1 MDSPVSSNISGE
13 NLNAMN
19 ILQQFSQLMFLQS
32 LAAGKNSSFDPSM
45 FGFPDFKQSQQI
57 PTSPTQVTTTT
68 LPPISPKAEDAS
80 DALLTI
86 SKLLSSHQNLKNEF
100 SSPSSPTTF
109 ESSPFKK
116 YNNDF
121 GFMDIFSS
129 ASTPSSTSTSSAR
142 LYKVHVNRESS
153 KPLQDW
159 MIANITNPY
168 PTNRD
173 VQQLSNATGFTYKQ
187 IRNWFTNSRRRYE
200 QTCGTNGIPWIK
212 KVAPKVCRKINLS
225 SESSPLPSSSE
236 S

>member
-19 ILQQFSQLMFLQS
+19 ILQQLMFLQS
-32 LAAGKNSSFDPSM
+32 LAAGKNSSFNPSM

-57 PTSPTQVTTTT
+57 PTSPTQVTTT
-68 LPPISPKAEDAS
+68 LPPKAEDAS
-80 DALLTI
+80 DALLRI
-86 SKLLSSHQNLKNEF
+86 CELLTSHQNLKNEF

-142 LYKVHVNRESS
+142 QYKVHVNRESS

-168 PTNRD
+168 PTTRD

-200 QTCGTNGIPWIK
+200 QKCGTNGIPWIK

-225 SESSPLPSSSE
+225 SESSLLPSSSE

>member
-1 MDSPVSSNISGE
+1 MDSPGSSNIPSAT

-32 LAAGKNSSFDPSM
+32 LAAGKNSSFNPSM

-68 LPPISPKAEDAS
+68 LPPVSPKAEDAS

-86 SKLLSSHQNLKNEF
+86 SELLSSHQNLKNEF
-100 SSPSSPTTF
+100 SSPLSPTTF
-109 ESSPFKK
+109 ESSQMC
-116 YNNDF
+116 NND
-121 GFMDIFSS
+121 FMDIFSS
-129 ASTPSSTSTSSAR
+129 ASTPTSTSSVR
-142 LYKVHVNRESS
+142 QYKVHVNRESS

-168 PTNRD
+168 PTTRD

-212 KVAPKVCRKINLS
+212 KDAPKVCRKIILSS
-225 SESSPLPSSSE
+225 SESSPSSE
-236 S
+236 SCENP